1 MIIEYDW
8 RDTDHNIYYY
18 YVKNTGRIV
27 GQVYNLAHTK
37 IYGAKIYRL
46 DNEEQY
52 LGQYINSEHAKNAVL
67 DYWQIQSRTLI
78 E

>member
-8 RDTDHNIYYY
+8 READHNVSYY

-27 GQVYNLAHTK
+27 GQVYNLAHTNIYGTK
-37 IYGAKIYRL
+37 IYSL
-46 DNEEQY
+46 NNEEQY
-52 LGQYINSEHAKNAVL
+52 LGQYINGEYAKGAVL
-67 DYWQIQSRTLI
+67 EYWQIQGRTLI